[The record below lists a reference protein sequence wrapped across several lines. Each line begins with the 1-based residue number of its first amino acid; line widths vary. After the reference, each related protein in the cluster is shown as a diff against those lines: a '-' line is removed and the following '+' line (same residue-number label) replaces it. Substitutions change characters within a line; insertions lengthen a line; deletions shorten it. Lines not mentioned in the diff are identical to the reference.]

1 MNPTTQNI
9 GLVLAPPVDAHGLRT
24 LAKSAHASLRHCR
37 FFSKYTGWPKMR
49 QHCLTA
55 HVFKT
60 GKSLK
65 QKQTENVY
73 K

>member
-37 FFSKYTGWPKMR
+37 FFLNIQGGPK
-49 QHCLTA
+49 
-55 HVFKT
+55 
-60 GKSLK
+60 
-65 QKQTENVY
+65 
-73 K
+73 